1 MASEGLEIC
10 TNSKTKPKGIFLEAV
25 LSLHYRCPKKSMPDK
40 VYFLYL
46 NLKARATILRCLFNP
61 FSYSHNIRSCF
72 SLEDDRVSLFPLDY
86 FASSC
91 FEWSYAWLT
100 LIFRRLL
107 VNFAKVQQQVSKS
120 WELMYIKVKLQG
132 PGGWGCSILPY
143 SSLEHV
149 VASLYKGRYCPL
161 PVLI

>member
-91 FEWSYAWLT
+91 FEWSYA
-100 LIFRRLL
+100 
-107 VNFAKVQQQVSKS
+107 
-120 WELMYIKVKLQG
+120 
-132 PGGWGCSILPY
+132 
-143 SSLEHV
+143 
-149 VASLYKGRYCPL
+149 
-161 PVLI
+161 